1 MPRPTTQAQL
11 QARPKLRTRI
21 VAEQPSTPEP
31 VTPTA
36 AVTDPDLAAQDG
48 TGATLSGPGSLET
61 RAPAIP
67 PAVEQGGPG
76 PDAAPRV
83 ISVQFAYE
91 PHLRS
96 RRPWRVSLQLGST
109 TIESHEC
116 AYSFA
121 RAALTRALEHIE
133 DAAVAAYGEAK
144 A

>member
-1 MPRPTTQAQL
+1 MSDA
-11 QARPKLRTRI
+11 I
-21 VAEQPSTPEP
+21 DSTPIAPREP
-31 VTPTA
+31 SAATA
-36 AVTDPDLAAQDG
+36 
-48 TGATLSGPGSLET
+48 
-61 RAPAIP
+61 
-67 PAVEQGGPG
+67 
-76 PDAAPRV
+76 AAPRV

-91 PHLRS
+91 PHLRE